1 MVFAFVTYSIKTM
14 NRFFYCRALWS
25 ILGIT
30 LLIGCVDKKSAP
42 LRDETASVK
51 QENIVD
57 ESEGVVARAGYS
69 IATENYGGLENTEPK
84 IVKNATIR
92 CQVSDYKKATER
104 IEEIVKK
111 TGAYFTTQ
119 SQTKSETTIEN
130 QVVVRVDNTKFEAFV
145 KELSEMAQHVDSKHV
160 YSEDVT
166 AQYINTVARLKVKKE
181 TESKFYEILKQ
192 AHTVKDA
199 LEVQREINTIR
210 EEIDAAEGQ
219 LKYLEHQIS
228 FSVVTVEYY
237 QQIADQNSNSDNSI
251 GTRISQAITNGW
263 HGFLSLIVFA
273 VTLWPFWIVV
283 AVFLFIIIKSAK
295 RMRRQ
300 TKSDTLAK
308 D

>member
-1 MVFAFVTYSIKTM
+1 M
-14 NRFFYCRALWS
+14 
-25 ILGIT
+25 LGIT
-30 LLIGCVDKKSAP
+30 LLIGCADKKSAP
-42 LRDETASVK
+42 LIDEAANVN
-51 QENIVD
+51 QENKVD
-57 ESEGVVARAGYS
+57 EGGGVVARAGYS
-69 IATENYGGLENTEPK
+69 IAEENYLGLENTEPK
-84 IVKNATIR
+84 IIKNATIR
-92 CQVSDYKKATER
+92 CQVSDYNKATER

-111 TGAYFTTQ
+111 TGAHFTTQ

-166 AQYINTVARLKVKKE
+166 AQYINTAARLKVKKE
-181 TESKFYEILKQ
+181 TELKFYEILKQ

-199 LEVQREINTIR
+199 LEVQRELNTIR

-237 QQIADQNSNSDNSI
+237 QQIADQNSKSDNSI

-273 VTLWPFWIVV
+273 VTVWPFWIVC

-300 TKSDTLAK
+300 TKGDTTTK
-308 D
+308 S